1 MNFNTLIKKL
11 PLKEKYISLLLKII
25 EENKDKKVEKAEK
38 DEKDKKEFLEKGK
51 ITIQKYI
58 IWSEN
63 KSSYEDFIQHLS
75 KNLKID
81 EVKLLMYIGK
91 IEDMLD
97 KNTKV
102 GVGYGIIY
110 NFLESFNDDEQ
121 GKLLKDEVNKK
132 LALLEKIYEK
142 RNKKSVGMNKFF
154 NFLDYINAQI
164 YLNDTLKEDRYT
176 FEDIR
181 DIKDIEKEFFKD
193 EIVVNLEV
201 FLTYLY
207 KNVLKVEK
215 IEKDENFILE
225 TISKYPG
232 YGIFLIQRIYR
243 KYIDTDFEIEKKTDN
258 QYEDIVVI

>member
-25 EENKDKKVEKAEK
+25 EENKDKKAEKAEK
-38 DEKDKKEFLEKGK
+38 AEKDKKEFLEKGK

-110 NFLESFNDDEQ
+110 NFLESFNNDEE

-132 LALLEKIYEK
+132 LALLEKVYQK
-142 RNKKSVGMNKFF
+142 KVNKSVGIEKFYK
-154 NFLDYINAQI
+154 FLDYINAQI

-176 FEDIR
+176 LK
-181 DIKDIEKEFFKD
+181 DIKDINIEKDLFKD
-193 EIVVNLEV
+193 EIVINAEV

-207 KNVLKVEK
+207 KNILK
-215 IEKDENFILE
+215 IDKDENFILE
-225 TISKYPG
+225 TIEKYPG
-232 YGIFLIQRIYR
+232 YVVFLIQRIYR
-243 KYIDTDFEIEKKTDN
+243 KYIDKDFEPEKYPDKKF
-258 QYEDIVVI
+258 EHIVVI

>member
-1 MNFNTLIKKL
+1 MNFNTFIKKL
-11 PLKEKYISLLLKII
+11 PLKEKYISLLLKDI
-25 EENKDKKVEKAEK
+25 EENKKY
-38 DEKDKKEFLEKGK
+38 KKENEKYTQKGK

-110 NFLESFNDDEQ
+110 NFLESFNNDEE

-181 DIKDIEKEFFKD
+181 DIKDKDIEKEFFKD
-193 EIVVNLEV
+193 EIVINLEV
-201 FLTYLY
+201 FLSYLY
-207 KNVLKVEK
+207 KNVLQVEK
-215 IEKDENFILE
+215 NENFILE

-243 KYIDTDFEIEKKTDN
+243 KYIDTDFEIEKKPDN